1 MSDLARTAGL
11 GTLALHDGQ
20 GPAGEN
26 VALANDLAHVQTDL
40 PPALVASQK

>member
-20 GPAGEN
+20 GPASEN
-26 VALANDLAHVQTDL
+26 VALSDELVHIQTDL